1 LRGAHGRFQ
10 EMTDRPIRASDQER
24 ESVVDVLRDAY
35 TDGRLTLDEF
45 EERMTAA
52 YAAKTWTDLRALTG
66 DLPVEPL
73 LGADLDH
80 RLHSAQPMTPAALPP
95 TRRHDRPLGR
105 LLPVVFAW
113 ILIAAAAGSPDTAA
127 ALSVVFICLLAC
139 RVGYGGRW

>member
-1 LRGAHGRFQ
+1 
-10 EMTDRPIRASDQER
+10 MIDRPILASDKER
-24 ESVVDVLRDAY
+24 DSVVDVLRDAY

-45 EERMTAA
+45 EERMAAA
-52 YAAKTWTDLRALTG
+52 YAARTWTDLRQLTG

-73 LGADLDH
+73 LGADLAY
-80 RLHSAQPMTPAALPP
+80 RPPGGRPQTVTPAAVP
-95 TRRHDRPLGR
+95 RGRRPLGR
-105 LLPVVFAW
+105 LLPVVFVW